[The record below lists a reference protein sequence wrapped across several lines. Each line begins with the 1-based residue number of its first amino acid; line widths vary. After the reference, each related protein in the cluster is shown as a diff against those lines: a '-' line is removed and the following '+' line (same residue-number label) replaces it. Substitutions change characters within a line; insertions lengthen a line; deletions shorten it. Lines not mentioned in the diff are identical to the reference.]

1 MGGKSKSS
9 SSTTN
14 NNTSGQL
21 GIEGDNLGVALTG
34 VANSSVNITAT
45 DHGAVDAAFNM
56 GGEMIEAMENV
67 SQNTFAFTDRTLER
81 YSASNSENLQ
91 MMAGLAGNQA
101 AQNAENLGAVM
112 ELAKFK
118 QDGGAVVQS
127 KAQLAAFV
135 AVFFIAAFVV
145 ARA

>member
-9 SSTTN
+9 SNTTN

-45 DHGAVDAAFNM
+45 DHGAVDAAFSM

-91 MMAGLAGNQA
+91 MLAGLAGNQA

-118 QDGGAVVQS
+118 QDGGPKRS
-127 KAQLAAFV
+127 
-135 AVFFIAAFVV
+135 
-145 ARA
+145 